1 MFDQARLKLT
11 IFYLII
17 IMMISGLFSLVVYR
31 LTTQE
36 FDRIERMN
44 RQRMEDDDFFIKLQT
59 PDRKIIFISPELIDE
74 SKQRLQLMLIV
85 LNAGILSFS
94 AIGGY
99 YLAGRTLR
107 PIKEMLDQQ
116 NQFITDASH
125 ELKTPLTAL
134 KTEIEVSLRDQ
145 KMTLKEARTL
155 LESNLEEVNSLQN
168 LSESLIKLSQNNPI
182 TQADFMESVN
192 IKDES
197 NQAVKKVTP
206 LAKKKKIKIENHI
219 KDQFIKAIK
228 NNFTELITIFLDNAI
243 KYSPE
248 NTVISL
254 QSKHSDG
261 FVIITISDQGI
272 GIPKNEQQQIFN
284 RFYRADLSRSK
295 LQAEGYGL
303 GLSIA
308 QKIVSSLHGK
318 IEVESSENKGTSFIV
333 SLPRIKEH

>member
-1 MFDQARLKLT
+1 MF
-11 IFYLII
+11 
-17 IMMISGLFSLVVYR
+17 ISGLFSLVVYR

-145 KMTLKEARTL
+145 KMTLREAKNL
-155 LESNLEEVNSLQN
+155 LYSNLEEVNSLQN
-168 LSESLIKLSQNNPI
+168 LSESLIKLSQNNSAIPS
-182 TQADFMESVN
+182 DFQEIIN

-197 NQAVKKVTP
+197 DQAVKKVTP
-206 LAKKKKIKIENHI
+206 LAKKKKIQIENNI
-219 KDQFIKAIK
+219 QSEFIKAIK

-243 KYSPE
+243 KYSPVK
-248 NTVISL
+248 TTISL
-254 QSKHSDG
+254 QSKKSDG
-261 FVIITISDQGI
+261 VVNISISDQGI
-272 GIPKNEQQQIFN
+272 GIPKSEQSQIFN
-284 RFYRADLSRSK
+284 RFYRSDLSRSK
-295 LQAEGYGL
+295 LQSDGYGL

-318 IEVESSENKGTSFIV
+318 IEIESVENKGTTFIV
-333 SLPRIKEH
+333 SLPRIKEL

>member
-17 IMMISGLFSLVVYR
+17 IMFISGLFSLVVYR

-145 KMTLKEARTL
+145 KMTLREAKNL
-155 LESNLEEVNSLQN
+155 LYSNLEEVNSLQN
-168 LSESLIKLSQNNPI
+168 LSESLIKLSQNNSAIPS
-182 TQADFMESVN
+182 DFQEIIN

-197 NQAVKKVTP
+197 DQAVKKVTP
-206 LAKKKKIKIENHI
+206 LAKKKKIQIENNI
-219 KDQFIKAIK
+219 QSEFIKAIK

-243 KYSPE
+243 KYSPVK
-248 NTVISL
+248 TTISL
-254 QSKHSDG
+254 QSKKSDG
-261 FVIITISDQGI
+261 VVNISISDQGI
-272 GIPKNEQQQIFN
+272 GIPKSEQSQIFN
-284 RFYRADLSRSK
+284 RFYRSDLSRSK
-295 LQAEGYGL
+295 LQSDGYGL

-318 IEVESSENKGTSFIV
+318 IEIESVENKGTTFII
-333 SLPRIKEH
+333 SLPRIKEL